1 VKEFEP
7 LGADRAVGV
16 SKAVSRDRLAR
27 QLEGFGAKIH
37 VHYLTQKRLAINM
50 AQQFYAYY
58 GNSQGCSKTM
68 LLWELG

>member
-7 LGADRAVGV
+7 LGAGRAVGV
-16 SKAVSRDRLAR
+16 LKAVSRDRPVG

-37 VHYLTQKRLAINM
+37 VYYLTKKGLAINM
-50 AQQFYAYY
+50 AQQSYAYY
-58 GNSQGCSKTM
+58 GNSQGCGKKT